1 MLIKKRTI
9 HVKSLRMCVASRE
22 LCFLLNQIHE
32 GYTSLDG
39 DRSPPFHIG
48 LAWLILV
55 LVPTHLLHVSHSHSK
70 GRLKTPSS
78 RQHETVAVGNASTI
92 EVALMA
98 IAPTL
103 VVVVASYAGNSDKM
117 TCLRTGAEPV
127 THLWRDHGATGVDVK
142 DLDAVVS
149 CLEIE
154 GDVAID
160 PELSS
165 EVGSRGRPVE
175 GIGLDSHSLGLRL
188 HGSQKAG

>member
-1 MLIKKRTI
+1 MK
-9 HVKSLRMCVASRE
+9 VFVCVWLPGE

-48 LAWLILV
+48 LAGLILV

-160 PELSS
+160 PELCS
-165 EVGSRGRPVE
+165 EVGSRGRSVE